1 MLAYNCSPSFN
12 WESKLNKEQI
22 ASFQSD
28 LAEFGYKFQFITLA
42 GWHSINYHTFDLARE
57 YRDRGMSAYV
67 DLQRAEFQKEKEG
80 YTAVKHQREVGTSYF
95 DDVLMTITG
104 GKSSTSAIKG
114 STEEEQFQH

>member
-1 MLAYNCSPSFN
+1 
-12 WESKLNKEQI
+12 
-22 ASFQSD
+22 
-28 LAEFGYKFQFITLA
+28 
-42 GWHSINYHTFDLARE
+42 
-57 YRDRGMSAYV
+57 MSAYV
-67 DLQRAEFQKEKEG
+67 DLQRAEFQKEKDG